1 MRAARPTCVR
11 VMHEPQIDADVLVVA
26 RASEGNRLVGRQVA
40 GRGRVVPR
48 DEAFEPGIGRYIEI
62 YSSTTDIGRA
72 RLKRLGAPLREFL
85 ELQLSDHPDVDVTDV
100 DEVPLDVDGY
110 I

>member
-1 MRAARPTCVR
+1 
-11 VMHEPQIDADVLVVA
+11 MHTPEIDADVLVVA
-26 RASEGNRLVGRQVA
+26 RGGDGNRLVGRQVA
-40 GRGRVVPR
+40 GRGRVVPK

-62 YSSTTDIGRA
+62 YSSATDIGRA
-72 RLKRLGAPLREFL
+72 RIKRLGAPLREFL

-100 DEVPLDVDGY
+100 EEIPLDVDGY